1 MKITSKRL
9 KRIIKEE
16 VTRLLEVEY
25 DERRHDARELVEEY
39 REWLRQE
46 GLMYPEDSARAMASY
61 IIDMGYFDKLTDD
74 PRGGTSRGMGRN
86 PALESAFESYYGVD
100 SELVNAEVIELLEDV
115 MSGEELRAIGAGY
128 DEAGNAVA
136 GDEYPKILGYKHP
149 ETGEQVMINVQT
161 RDDMDDILD
170 PLLDKYPD
178 LPFSVD

>member
-1 MKITSKRL
+1 MIITRKQLRQV
-9 KRIIKEE
+9 IKEE
-16 VTRLLEVEY
+16 LAHLFEVEY

-39 REWLRQE
+39 RMWLRQE
-46 GLMYPEDSARAMASY
+46 DLMYPEDSARAMASY

-86 PALESAFESYYGVD
+86 RSLESAFESYYGVD
-100 SELVNAEVIELLEDV
+100 SELVNAEVMELLEDV
-115 MSGEELRAIGAGY
+115 MSGEELRVIGADY
-128 DEAGNAVA
+128 DEAGNLINN
-136 GDEYPKILGYKHP
+136 DDYPKILGYEHP
-149 ETGEQVMINVQT
+149 ETGEKVMINVQT